1 MRQSERRLPTA
12 EAKTLLE
19 AAVRDHKTFNILC
32 DAPDAPTESVCF
44 HAQQMIEKTIKAVL
58 VSYGVQFRRTHDLVE
73 LAELLRS
80 NNLLLPISLSELQS
94 LNPFAVLLRY
104 EFVRVQYPNRDRVRV
119 LVEAVARWAEEM
131 LEAPW
136 QARDADQ

>member
-1 MRQSERRLPTA
+1 MKRTDRRVPTP
-12 EAKTLLE
+12 EAKSLLE
-19 AAVRDHKTFNILC
+19 AAIRDYKTFYILY
-32 DAPDAPTESVCF
+32 DAPNAPTESLCF

-80 NNLLLPISLSELQS
+80 NNLSLPTTLSELQS

-104 EFVRVQYPNRDRVRV
+104 EYVPVQYPNRDRVHT
-119 LVEAVARWAEEM
+119 LVEAVIQWAADM

-136 QARDADQ
+136 QERDTGP